1 MKVLKYL
8 SPVLFIFS
16 SVLFSQPIKSDF
28 KINQENQPST
38 IFQNSPKV
46 FVKDENRFLITWTD
60 YRHGEGKIYAQ
71 WYDGNGNKIGNNFQ
85 IAGNHD
91 VVFVNDTTFVAI
103 YTEREYYFFYSIQY
117 FKGKVYSNGIP
128 FNDVL
133 DLGSITIPEEGII
146 VGTEG
151 STSYLLHE
159 NKLFAFV
166 SNNGFVYRTIVTF
179 PLVETIIDTIETNG
193 KAYKIKS
200 EKLMTNDYALFF
212 FRDSMMFYTDGL
224 YGNFYDQNGQLIS
237 TRKIYTYLNN
247 ISTLPS
253 YIVTNLQDSTYF
265 IFLLENSLNKLL
277 LIKLDRSGNQLGII
291 NEVPIPVYSTNFETF
306 SDIYISNFKD
316 GKFYVSFYLPT
327 YIEGRKYIV
336 NYLYEFTQNG
346 IFTGNYWLDTTFQ
359 TNLTFDKN
367 FLNQGNQNFISGFYQ
382 NGDIYEIKLNL
393 FSPISMEKTNDD
405 LIGSNENI
413 ALMSQKDANT
423 YFVYYSDEV
432 GWRGKFISSDGN
444 SLSEE
449 KRIDI
454 DNLQF
459 FSDGSAIGLWKKR
472 IDYYAYYAGFV
483 YYDENMNKIKIDTLK
498 SGTNYLLIYDEL
510 ISYRILDNANI
521 LIAYRSDNSNYA
533 RLQTKEGIFTKE
545 IVLGPAN
552 YSVPKIFKHSTD
564 VYILNFSGKIKL
576 FNSNLDSLSTTYD
589 GNITIYF
596 GNYKYLSHYRIL
608 RSFPPFYGIPE
619 DYGIIKTI
627 TGDSLG
633 SISFGQSLWYFN
645 IYPINE
651 NYFMITY
658 KDYQNFVAKTYTSTG
673 HLARGPVQINQSVS
687 ASRKNLT
694 AYHFNDKIY
703 FFWADTRDGNY
714 DIYSAIFNRGT
725 LTSIE
730 ENPIDLIDF
739 KLEQNYPNPFNAM
752 TRIKYSIKEEG
763 RVTLKVYDLLGREVA
778 LLVDESKRPGI
789 YEVEFKPNDLS
800 SGVYVYQLK
809 QGDRTLSRKLVLLK

>member
-1 MKVLKYL
+1 MKSLK
-8 SPVLFIFS
+8 SFIIILFILPSF
-16 SVLFSQPIKSDF
+16 LFSQPFKTDF
-28 KINQENQPST
+28 KINQDNQPST
-38 IFQNSPKV
+38 IFQMYPKV
-46 FVKDENRFLITWTD
+46 FVKDANRFLLTWTD
-60 YRHGEGKIYAQ
+60 YRRGDEKIYAQ
-71 WYDGNGNKIGNNFQ
+71 WYDGNGNKMGGNFE
-85 IAGNHD
+85 IAGNYD
-91 VVFVNDTTFVAI
+91 VVFVNDSTFVAV
-103 YTEREYYFFYSIQY
+103 YTEGEYYPFYSIQY
-117 FKGKVYSNGIP
+117 FRGKVYINDIP
-128 FNDVL
+128 LNNVL
-133 DLGSITIPEEGII
+133 NLGSITIPEEGII

-151 STSYLLHE
+151 STSNLLYE

-166 SNNGFVYRTIVTF
+166 SNLGFVYRTIVTF
-179 PLVETIIDTIETNG
+179 PLFETIIDTIETNG

-200 EKLMTNDYALFF
+200 EKLITSDYALFF
-212 FRDSMMFYTDGL
+212 FKDSMMYNTDGL
-224 YGNFYDQNGQLIS
+224 YGNFYDHNGQLIS
-237 TRKIYTYLNN
+237 TRKIYAYSNSL
-247 ISTLPS
+247 SKLPS
-253 YIVTNLQDSTYF
+253 YMVTNLQDSTYL
-265 IFLLENSLNKLL
+265 ILLLENSLNKLL

-291 NEVPIPVYSTNFETF
+291 NEVQVPVYSTNFEAF
-306 SDIYISNFKD
+306 SDIYVSNFKD

-327 YIEGRKYIV
+327 YIEGRRHIV

-359 TNLTFDKN
+359 TNLTFEKN
-367 FLNQGNQNFISGFYQ
+367 FLNQGNQNLISGFFQ
-382 NGDIYEIKLNL
+382 NYDIYKIKLNL
-393 FSPISMEKTNDD
+393 FTPISIEKANDD

-423 YFVYYSDEV
+423 YFVYYSDEL

-449 KRIDI
+449 KRIDV

-483 YYDENMNKIKIDTLK
+483 YYDANMNKIKIDTLK
-498 SGTNYLLIYDEL
+498 SGTDNLIIYDEL
-510 ISYRILDNANI
+510 ISYRILDNSNI
-521 LIAYRSDNSNYA
+521 LIVYRGANSNYA
-533 RLQTKEGIFTKE
+533 RLQTKEGILIKE

-589 GNITIYF
+589 GDITIYF

-608 RSFPPFYGIPE
+608 RSLPPFYGIPE

-627 TGDSLG
+627 MGDSLG
-633 SISFGQSLWYFN
+633 SISFGQSLWYFKV
-645 IYPINE
+645 YPINE

-658 KDYQNFVAKTYTSTG
+658 KDNQNFVAKTYTSTG
-673 HLARGPVQINQSVS
+673 NLARGPIQINQSVP

-703 FFWADTRDGNY
+703 FFWADTRDGSY
-714 DIYSAIFNRGT
+714 DIYSTIYNRGT

-730 ENPIDLIDF
+730 ENPISEIDF
-739 KLEQNYPNPFNAM
+739 RLEQNYPNPFNAM
-752 TRIKYSIKEEG
+752 TRIKYSIKDEG
-763 RVTLKVYDLLGREVA
+763 RVTLKIYDLLGRETA
-778 LLVDESKRPGI
+778 LLVDEIKRPGT
-789 YEVEFKPNDLS
+789 YEVEFNANNLS

-809 QGDRTLSRKLVLLK
+809 HGDKTLSRKLVLLK